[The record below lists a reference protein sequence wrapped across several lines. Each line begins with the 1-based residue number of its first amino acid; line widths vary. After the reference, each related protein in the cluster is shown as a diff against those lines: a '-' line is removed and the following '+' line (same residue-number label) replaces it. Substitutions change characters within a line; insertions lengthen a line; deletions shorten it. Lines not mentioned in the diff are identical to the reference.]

1 MFFRKVLV
9 KVIVLGDSGVGKSSL
24 IKRYMGKQFDYEY
37 ITTIGVDKFVK
48 EYELYLGGK
57 IIKIMWNIWDFSGQP
72 RWKSLMKVLYRGAI
86 GSVLVYDVSDVVS
99 YDNTVN
105 WLREMMSV
113 VGKRPLIL
121 VGNKIDLR
129 RVLPDC
135 LTKEDGLR
143 KAQELSRILGMR
155 VPYIEVSAK
164 EEINV
169 DLVFLELGKIIV
181 RYIVERILQKRS
193 ALLETGSI

>member
-9 KVIVLGDSGVGKSSL
+9 KVIVLGDSGVGKTSL
-24 IKRYMGKQFDYEY
+24 IKRCMGKQFDYEY
-37 ITTIGVDKFVK
+37 IMTIGVDKFVK
-48 EYELYLGGK
+48 EYELYWGGK

-72 RWKSLMKVLYRGAI
+72 RWKPLMKVLYRGAI
-86 GSVLVYDVSDVVS
+86 GGVLVYDVSDIIS
-99 YDNTVN
+99 YNNTVN

-113 VGKRPLIL
+113 VGKRPLVL

-143 KAQELSRILGMR
+143 KAQELSRILGIR

-164 EEINV
+164 EGINV